1 MEVLAFLIPFVLLG
15 VAVLFIAFSGGPSVA
30 GEAFLMGGRRRG
42 FRYGITVAYLVLG
55 LVVPG
60 LILMNSGEAAGGK
73 GNLEGQ
79 ELTSQQAQG
88 KTLFRQQCA
97 SCHNLDAVNAR
108 GVTGP
113 DLDEIGAVN
122 KKRVVEAIANG
133 GTGQD
138 RMSKGLLEGEESE
151 AVGAYLQKV
160 AAR

>member
-15 VAVLFIAFSGGPSVA
+15 AVVLFISFSGGPGA
-30 GEAFLMGGRRRG
+30 AREAYLTRGGAG
-42 FRYGITVAYLVLG
+42 FRYGIPILYVLLG

-60 LILMNSGEAAGGK
+60 LILMNSSEAAGGK
-73 GNLEGQ
+73 GSLEGQ
-79 ELTSQQAQG
+79 ELTSQQSQG
-88 KTLFRQQCA
+88 KDLFRQQCA

-113 DLDEIGAVN
+113 DLDEIGAVSQ
-122 KKRVVEAIANG
+122 KRVVDAIANG

-138 RMSKGLLEGEESE
+138 RMPKGLLEGEESE
-151 AVGAYLQKV
+151 AVGAYLEKV

>member
-15 VAVLFIAFSGGPSVA
+15 AVVLFIAFSGGPSVA
-30 GEAFLMGGRRRG
+30 GEAFLLGGRRRG
-42 FRYGITVAYLVLG
+42 FRYGIIVAYLVLG

-60 LILMNSGEAAGGK
+60 LILMNSSEAAGGK
-73 GNLEGQ
+73 GSLEGQ
-79 ELTSQQAQG
+79 ELTSQQSQG

-113 DLDEIGAVN
+113 DLDEIGAVS
-122 KKRVVEAIANG
+122 KKRVVDAIANG

-138 RMSKGLLEGEESE
+138 RMPKGLLEGEESE

-160 AAR
+160 ASR

>member
-1 MEVLAFLIPFVLLG
+1 MEVLAFLLPFVLLG
-15 VAVLFIAFSGGPSVA
+15 GAVLFISFSGGPSVA
-30 GEAFLMGGRRRG
+30 GEAFLMGGQRRG
-42 FRYGITVAYLVLG
+42 FRYGILLVYPLLG
-55 LVVPG
+55 VVVPA

-73 GNLEGQ
+73 GSLEGQ

-88 KTLFRQQCA
+88 KILFRQQCA

-113 DLDEIGAVN
+113 DLDEIGAVSKN
-122 KKRVVEAIANG
+122 RVVAAIANG

-138 RMSKGLLEGEESE
+138 RMPKGLLEADEAE

-160 AAR
+160 ASR